1 MDSYEQKLT
10 QGLGEQEVAT
20 IPGRLESDC
29 TLIASEK
36 RPYPLCTYINQLARD
51 QGFGDVLL
59 EDHDF
64 TQKMTKEYR
73 LFCPNRILNI
83 V

>member
-1 MDSYEQKLT
+1 MRM
-10 QGLGEQEVAT
+10 A
-20 IPGRLESDC
+20 PGTEPVGMWVVKGHRIRKAVSSC
-29 TLIASEK
+29 VF
-36 RPYPLCTYINQLARD
+36 